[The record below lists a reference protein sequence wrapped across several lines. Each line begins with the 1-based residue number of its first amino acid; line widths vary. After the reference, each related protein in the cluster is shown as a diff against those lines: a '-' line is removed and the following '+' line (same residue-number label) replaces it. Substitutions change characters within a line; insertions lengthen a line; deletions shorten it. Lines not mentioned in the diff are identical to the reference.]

1 MKKTARAM
9 RKTEPMKTA
18 AVVARAVVADG
29 KKAAPALRLDEVERE
44 AGEFSGPP
52 PEKPAAE
59 TTVGR
64 EPLEKMMVRLPR
76 SLAREFHQVYLAL
89 AARQLAEQ
97 GTKLLLQDCHI
108 EMVREWLVRQRKL
121 LAG

>member
-18 AVVARAVVADG
+18 AVVARAVVAGG
-29 KKAAPALRLDEVERE
+29 KKAAPASRLGETVRE

-59 TTVGR
+59 TAVGR

-76 SLAREFHQVYLAL
+76 SLAWEFHRVYLAL
-89 AARQLAEQ
+89 AARHLEEQ
-97 GTKLLLQDCHI
+97 GEKLLLQDCHI
-108 EMVREWLVRQRKL
+108 EMVREWLARQKEL
-121 LAG
+121 LAS

>member
-18 AVVARAVVADG
+18 AVVARAVVAGG
-29 KKAAPALRLDEVERE
+29 KKASSALRLGETERE

-59 TTVGR
+59 TTAGR
-64 EPLEKMMVRLPR
+64 EPLEKMMMRLPR
-76 SLAREFHQVYLAL
+76 SLAREFHKVYLAL
-89 AARQLAEQ
+89 AARHLEEQ
-97 GTKLLLQDCHI
+97 GEKLLLQDCHI
-108 EMVREWLVRQRKL
+108 EMVREWLARQKEL
-121 LAG
+121 LAS